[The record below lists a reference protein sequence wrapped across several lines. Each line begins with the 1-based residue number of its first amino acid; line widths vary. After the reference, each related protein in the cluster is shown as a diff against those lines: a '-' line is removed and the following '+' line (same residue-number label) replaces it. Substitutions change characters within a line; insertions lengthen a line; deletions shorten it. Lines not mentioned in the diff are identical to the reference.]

1 MWIALTL
8 GFLLLIAFALLRPR
22 RPQSPPDLGW
32 VTQRWLIEHRGYQSG
47 DSR

>member
-8 GFLLLIAFALLRPR
+8 GFLGLIAFALLRTFR
-22 RPQSPPDLGW
+22 RKSPPDLGW
-32 VTQRWLIEHRGYQSG
+32 VTERWLIEHRGYQSG